1 MCTEHV
7 EFAQQRDVPFI
18 SVNITCGPNDNQLRY
33 RDPNRYQGSKSKL
46 QDSCALEQLLSN
58 HRLLDPTACPSFG
71 MQDTRT
77 EIHHVDLDTAGLS
90 AEESALRIL
99 DFARGSSKS

>member
-7 EFAQQRDVPFI
+7 EFAQQRDIPFI
-18 SVNITCGPNDNQLRY
+18 SVNITCGPNDHQLRY

-58 HRLLDPTACPSFG
+58 HRLLAPKACPSFG
-71 MQDTRT
+71 LQDTRAY
-77 EIHHVDLDTAGLS
+77 VDLDTAGLS
-90 AEESALRIL
+90 AEKSALRIL
-99 DFARGSSKS
+99 GFARGSSKS